1 MCFSTSSRERYTGL
15 KVLASK
21 YEQLVGHM
29 GRAGPRGIPIAK
41 QSLGLCPSLC
51 EFDELHIA
59 VTADGKEMFQVRL
72 RIPEEDTQRAERI
85 IGAALRSV

>member
-1 MCFSTSSRERYTGL
+1 
-15 KVLASK
+15 
-21 YEQLVGHM
+21 M

-41 QSLGLCPSLC
+41 QSICVCPSFC

-59 VTADGKEMFQVRL
+59 VTADGKEMFQVRF
-72 RIPEEDTQRAERI
+72 RIPKEDPQRAERI